1 MEYIFDLSRASWKL
15 CKDYRWIAGIIL
27 IVGFLM
33 AFITD
38 PLPPQR
44 IKVYTYSDFP
54 INETEQLRALGFDVE
69 IVPTQGSL
77 ENARRLKDS
86 KDLTNIALI
95 QGGALTNEEVE
106 GFESLG
112 SIAFEPV
119 WTFYRKSL
127 RIHPT
132 RLSELR
138 GLRIGIGPNLSGSKV
153 VARKLFAEDG
163 IDVDH
168 EPGFLSGKSS
178 VEYANDLENG
188 LIDVVVEVN
197 PHADP
202 HIKRML
208 ENPEINLMSFEL
220 AEAYHQKFRFIEAI
234 TLPKGSI
241 SIHDNKPPEDI
252 NLIATTLN
260 VVVKKGT
267 HPDLQTLFLVA
278 AQKSSRNPRS
288 LLFGSAERF
297 PRYMDPQ
304 IPLSEP
310 AQHFYS
316 FGLPSTLNYFPARFA
331 GLIDRYWVLFLGVV
345 SVGYTLIQIFLEVG
359 DHLSRLRHKPL
370 WERLSHI
377 KRIPSRRDA
386 WDLPI
391 DEIDR
396 LQGEI
401 EAIHEK
407 LMKDSDSVGHDAEFM
422 LIVSEAEKILDRLEA
437 LQKSSHDE

>member
-138 GLRIGIGPNLSGSKV
+138 GLRIGIGPNRLLKKV
-153 VARKLFAEDG
+153 VEESSSGPSCLG
-163 IDVDH
+163 SW
-168 EPGFLSGKSS
+168 EP
-178 VEYANDLENG
+178 Y
-188 LIDVVVEVN
+188 
-197 PHADP
+197 
-202 HIKRML
+202 
-208 ENPEINLMSFEL
+208 
-220 AEAYHQKFRFIEAI
+220 I
-234 TLPKGSI
+234 T
-241 SIHDNKPPEDI
+241 
-252 NLIATTLN
+252 
-260 VVVKKGT
+260 
-267 HPDLQTLFLVA
+267 
-278 AQKSSRNPRS
+278 
-288 LLFGSAERF
+288 
-297 PRYMDPQ
+297 Y
-304 IPLSEP
+304 
-310 AQHFYS
+310 
-316 FGLPSTLNYFPARFA
+316 
-331 GLIDRYWVLFLGVV
+331 
-345 SVGYTLIQIFLEVG
+345 
-359 DHLSRLRHKPL
+359 
-370 WERLSHI
+370 
-377 KRIPSRRDA
+377 
-386 WDLPI
+386 PI
-391 DEIDR
+391 DIFD
-396 LQGEI
+396 
-401 EAIHEK
+401 
-407 LMKDSDSVGHDAEFM
+407 
-422 LIVSEAEKILDRLEA
+422 KICA
-437 LQKSSHDE
+437 